1 MSQAVSV
8 SVSLFW
14 IYTTHTIAVCHL
26 SPGQAIS
33 PYPSQHSTAQHSTEQ
48 LQPKRYP
55 SISPA
60 SHPGITSSQSK
71 QASTTYTTWATS
83 RHCRPNQRITH
94 THPHE
99 YQHRN
104 LLPTQKEEQLCLS
117 SRSRP
122 TRIFRNIKA
131 NGRGESR
138 AASVCLCLA
147 CQFCAHLHFVPAP
160 CTIPAYARFSGGSD
174 YRPAAGST
182 RAPVSQSADHSTS
195 THPSTIAR
203 SGSGTG
209 LTDHRR
215 SSTLRSVFG
224 AEFLG
229 ATAREQ

>member
-33 PYPSQHSTAQHSTEQ
+33 PYPSQHSTAQHRTAAAQEIP
-48 LQPKRYP
+48 LHFP
-55 SISPA
+55 SQSP
-60 SHPGITSSQSK
+60 GNNQQQSK

-83 RHCRPNQRITH
+83 RHCRPTQRITY
-94 THPHE
+94 TLTLSRIPASQPIA
-99 YQHRN
+99 Y
-104 LLPTQKEEQLCLS
+104 QKEEQLCLS

-122 TRIFRNIKA
+122 TRIFRNVKA

>member
-1 MSQAVSV
+1 M

-33 PYPSQHSTAQHSTEQ
+33 PYPSQHSTEQHRTEQ

-60 SHPGITSSQSK
+60 SHPGITSSRASK
-71 QASTTYTTWATS
+71 HRRLTRLGQHHATAGQTKESHTPSPSRIPAS
-83 RHCRPNQRITH
+83 Q
-94 THPHE
+94 
-99 YQHRN
+99 
-104 LLPTQKEEQLCLS
+104 PTAYQKEEQLCLS

-122 TRIFRNIKA
+122 TRIFRNVKA

-160 CTIPAYARFSGGSD
+160 CTIPAYARISGGSD